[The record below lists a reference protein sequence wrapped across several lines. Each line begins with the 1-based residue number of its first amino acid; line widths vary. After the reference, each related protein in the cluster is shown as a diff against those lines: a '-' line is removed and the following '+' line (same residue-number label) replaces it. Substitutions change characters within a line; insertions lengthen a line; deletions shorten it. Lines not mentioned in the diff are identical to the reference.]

1 MDTVLIFLV
10 MFCLQ
15 SPAIDVI
22 AVGLADGR
30 TILHNIKYD
39 ETIMHFQQDW
49 GPVSTI
55 SFRTGNYKISN

>member
-1 MDTVLIFLV
+1 MDTVVIFLDV
-10 MFCLQ
+10 FCLK

-49 GPVSTI
+49 GPVSAI
-55 SFRTGNYKISN
+55 SFRTGNSQI